1 MFFLFLNIFLN
12 QDLTFKSSNR
22 TVRVGVRVWAADGV
36 AARGSVNGEGPAA
49 KRWEG

>member
-12 QDLTFKSSNR
+12 FSLNQDFTITSSNC

-36 AARGSVNGEGPAA
+36 AARGS
-49 KRWEG
+49 